1 MIASLATIYKEH
13 AKVFKAFCD
22 ETRLQI
28 LELLCDGEKCA
39 CDLVEQLGVRQSG
52 LSYHM
57 KVLVESGVVESRQE
71 GKWTNYKISVNGSA
85 DAIALL
91 RELIT
96 PSKVVEE
103 SEAL

>member
-1 MIASLATIYKEH
+1 MATIYKEH

-52 LSYHM
+52 
-57 KVLVESGVVESRQE
+57 
-71 GKWTNYKISVNGSA
+71 
-85 DAIALL
+85 
-91 RELIT
+91 
-96 PSKVVEE
+96 
-103 SEAL
+103 